1 MDKSIFDTL
10 SSSIYPDLLGQGIPK
25 KKIISSVVGRLS
37 KTGTDTQR
45 LPGLFFEFETMVLKL
60 KEVISDITM
69 VFK

>member
-1 MDKSIFDTL
+1 MVKSIFDTR
-10 SSSIYPDLLGQGIPK
+10 SSSIYPALLGQGIP

-45 LPGLFFEFETMVLKL
+45 LPGLFFEFVTMVLKL

>member
-1 MDKSIFDTL
+1 MLKSMFDTL

-25 KKIISSVVGRLS
+25 KIMSSVVGRLS
-37 KTGTDTQR
+37 KTGTTDTQT
-45 LPGLFFEFETMVLKL
+45 LPGLIFEFRTMVL